1 VIVVIIQLCKAKV
14 LFPQTQVIVVIMELC
29 KAKVL
34 FPQTQVIVAN
44 FGYPVWVLLNYLIF
58 QSFMFEHTRN
68 ASCALNLIS
77 TIFFYYYWPC
87 THLLT
92 LSYNSS
98 LPGQYFQRCV
108 GYRLYVYA
116 SLTHILQEYMYVLN
130 KQYTIN
136 IIAYRDDNNDE
147 LHGKLKEP

>member
-1 VIVVIIQLCKAKV
+1 MIVVIIQLCKAKV

-68 ASCALNLIS
+68 ASCALNLKS
-77 TIFFYYYWPC
+77 TIFFL
-87 THLLT
+87 LLT
-92 LSYNSS
+92 VHAFIDIIVLFIITWSIFSKMCGLSFICICIINSHIARIYVCSEQTVYN
-98 LPGQYFQRCV
+98 
-108 GYRLYVYA
+108 
-116 SLTHILQEYMYVLN
+116 
-130 KQYTIN
+130 
-136 IIAYRDDNNDE
+136 
-147 LHGKLKEP
+147 